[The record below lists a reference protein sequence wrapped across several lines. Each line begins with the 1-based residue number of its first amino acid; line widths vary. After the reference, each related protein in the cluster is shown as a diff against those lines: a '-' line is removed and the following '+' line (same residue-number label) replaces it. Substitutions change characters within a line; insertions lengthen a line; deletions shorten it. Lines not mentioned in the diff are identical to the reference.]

1 MNSPQPVHDVFVRGE
16 LRYQFLE
23 SIWYDTASP
32 AQGCI
37 ARLRELRDELPDIEI
52 VSFGRK
58 YEIKSLAEF
67 KDWTSKIFS
76 PTNCDYLCDFSDY
89 L

>member
-1 MNSPQPVHDVFVRGE
+1 MSTPQYVHSVFVRGE

-32 AQGCI
+32 AQACI
-37 ARLRELRDELPDIEI
+37 EKLREIRGELPGVEI
-52 VSFGRK
+52 VSFGKR
-58 YEIKSLAEF
+58 YRIQTLEDLRLWARAV
-67 KDWTSKIFS
+67 FS
-76 PTNCDYLCDFSDY
+76 PTGCSYECDFSEY